1 MRYYVCKQNLVTDYR
16 YDIYAVPICTKV
28 ERIERR
34 KEGEGGESASEAQ
47 EEPSGSG
54 DGLKEWRIRRGMDSF
69 RFSCS
74 VDGGAVLSLLSSA
87 RKERGR
93 YEKTTR

>member
-16 YDIYAVPICTKV
+16 YDIYAVSI
-28 ERIERR
+28 
-34 KEGEGGESASEAQ
+34 EGGGSASEAQ
-47 EEPSGSG
+47 EDGSG
-54 DGLKEWRIRRGMDSF
+54 DGLKERRIRRGMDSF

-74 VDGGAVLSLLSSA
+74 VDEGAALSLLSSA